1 MFLENSRYAKISN
14 DEVKTRAGRKVT
26 AIRLRRLPQPSG
38 DFYVSK
44 QDDRLDLLAQKRF
57 GDGTR
62 FWHIADANT
71 RLEAKTLLAR
81 TLDTLKVPRS

>member
-1 MFLENSRYAKISN
+1 MFLEKSRYAKTAR
-14 DEVKTRAGRKVT
+14 DEVETGAGRKAT
-26 AIRLRRLPQPSG
+26 AIRLRRLPLPAA
-38 DFYVSK
+38 DFYTVK
-44 QDDRLDLLAQKRF
+44 QNDRLDLLAQKRF

-71 RLEAKTLLAR
+71 RLEAKTLVVR